1 MQEPVAAPFELLG
14 GVGRVFH
21 LELDGRLGSRNV
33 VGPVVG
39 AEAGLGRLLEGPQA
53 EVLDA
58 LDLLAVQVA
67 VAVFELEAEG
77 VDVEPAGGVLV
88 GDDGSEAG
96 DEENVHPSP
105 VRPSVSRPI
114 PPSAA
119 R

>member
-1 MQEPVAAPFELLG
+1 RRVPQADDQSLGAGKASHGLAPRFGAGAVQEPVAAPFELLG

-77 VDVEPAGGVLV
+77 VDVEPAGGDL
-88 GDDGSEAG
+88 
-96 DEENVHPSP
+96 
-105 VRPSVSRPI
+105 
-114 PPSAA
+114 
-119 R
+119 